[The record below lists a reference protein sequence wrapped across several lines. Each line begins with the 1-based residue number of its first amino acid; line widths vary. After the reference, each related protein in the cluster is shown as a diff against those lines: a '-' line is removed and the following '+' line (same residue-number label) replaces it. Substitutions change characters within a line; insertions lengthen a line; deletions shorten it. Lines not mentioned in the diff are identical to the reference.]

1 MMRKYTLFFFQYF
14 VFCLVSHGQTQNFPL
29 ITSRA
34 RVIIDNDFSGDP
46 DGLFQLAHLALS
58 PSVEIRGV
66 IGSHLRPNDWFD
78 NSTTQAAHAA
88 AKANALLSTLHLKT
102 RIPVFTGSN
111 TAMPNDG
118 IPVQSEAIDFIIR
131 EALRKDAK
139 EPLYI
144 LCGAGLTEVAS
155 AVLKA
160 PEIAGKFTLIWIGGP
175 EYPDLASAPP
185 HASGIEYNLNIDLA
199 AAKVIFN
206 HSTINLWQVPRS
218 TYRQVL
224 IAYSELI
231 EKIKP
236 YGETGRLLVTALE
249 GLMNSVQKSGGNLGE
264 TYILG
269 DSPLV
274 LLSALQSPYEPDP
287 SSSTY
292 VTRKA
297 PSINN
302 EGTYEDNP
310 DGRKIRVYMSLDT
323 RLLFEDFFAKIKM
336 LNLTH

>member
-1 MMRKYTLFFFQYF
+1 MKRYALLFFQYF
-14 VFCLVSHGQTQNFPL
+14 VFCLLSYGQVQNPPL
-29 ITSRA
+29 ITPRA

-66 IGSHLRPNDWFD
+66 IGSHLRPKDWFD
-78 NSTTQAAHAA
+78 SSDIQAVHAA

-111 TAMPNDG
+111 TAMPNDST
-118 IPVQSEAIDFIIR
+118 PVQSEAVDLIIR
-131 EALRKDAK
+131 ETLRTDTK

-175 EYPDLASAPP
+175 EYPDLAPAPP
-185 HASGIEYNLNIDLA
+185 RASGIEYNLNIDIA
-199 AAKVIFN
+199 AAKLIFN
-206 HSTINLWQVPRS
+206 RSAVNVWQVPRS
-218 TYRQVL
+218 TYRQPL

-236 YGETGRLLVTALE
+236 YGETGHLLVTALE
-249 GLMNSVQKSGGNLGE
+249 DLMLRVKKSEGNLGE

-287 SSSTY
+287 SSSAY
-292 VTRKA
+292 VTKKA
-297 PSINN
+297 PRIDS
-302 EGTYEDNP
+302 EGAYEDNP
-310 DGRKIRVYMSLDT
+310 DGRKIRVYVYLDT
-323 RLLFEDFFAKIKM
+323 RLLFEDFFAKMKM
-336 LNLTH
+336 LTRGR

>member
-1 MMRKYTLFFFQYF
+1 MKKYALLFFQYF
-14 VFCLVSHGQTQNFPL
+14 VFCFVSYGQVQNHQL
-29 ITSRA
+29 ITPRA

-66 IGSHLRPNDWFD
+66 IGSHLKPNDWFD
-78 NSTTQAAHAA
+78 SSTIQADHAA
-88 AKANALLSTLHLKT
+88 AKANTLLTTLHLKT
-102 RIPVFTGSN
+102 RIPIFAGSN
-111 TAMPNDG
+111 TAMPNDST
-118 IPVQSEAIDFIIR
+118 PAQSEAIDFIIR
-131 EALRKDAK
+131 ETLRTDTK

-175 EYPDLASAPP
+175 EYPDLAPAPP
-185 HASGIEYNLNIDLA
+185 HVSAIEYNLNIDLA
-199 AAKVIFN
+199 AVKVIFN
-206 HSTINLWQVPRS
+206 HSTVNIWQVPRS
-218 TYRQVL
+218 TYRQPL

-236 YGETGRLLVTALE
+236 YGETGPLLVTALE
-249 GLMNSVQKSGGNLGE
+249 DLMNKVKKSGGNLGE

-292 VTRKA
+292 VTKKA
-297 PSINN
+297 PHINN
-302 EGTYEDNP
+302 KGTYEDNP
-310 DGRKIRVYMSLDT
+310 NGREIRVYVSLDT

-336 LNLTH
+336 LNLVH

>member
-1 MMRKYTLFFFQYF
+1 MKKYALLFIQYF
-14 VFCLVSHGQTQNFPL
+14 VFCLVSYGQVQNVEL

-78 NSTTQAAHAA
+78 SSPIQAEHAA
-88 AKANALLSTLHLKT
+88 AKASTLLATLYLKK
-102 RIPVFTGSN
+102 RIPVFAGSN
-111 TAMPNDG
+111 TAMPNDST
-118 IPVQSEAIDFIIR
+118 PAQSEATDLIIR
-131 EALRKDAK
+131 EALRTDTKK
-139 EPLYI
+139 PLYI

-155 AVLKA
+155 AILKV

-175 EYPDLASAPP
+175 EYSDLVPTPP
-185 HASGIEYNLNIDLA
+185 HASAIEYNLNIDIA

-206 HSTINLWQVPRS
+206 HSTVSIWQVPRN
-218 TYRQVL
+218 TYRQPL

-231 EKIKP
+231 EKIRP
-236 YGETGRLLVTALE
+236 YGETGPLLVTALE
-249 GLMNSVQKSGGNLGE
+249 ELMNRVKKSGGNLGE
-264 TYILG
+264 TYTLG

-292 VTRKA
+292 ITRKA
-297 PSINN
+297 PRINN
-302 EGTYEDNP
+302 QGTYEDNP
-310 DGRKIRVYMSLDT
+310 DGRKIRVYVSLDL

-336 LNLTH
+336 LNRVH

>member
-1 MMRKYTLFFFQYF
+1 MRKYILFFHFF
-14 VFCLVSHGQTQNFPL
+14 VLWQVSHAQVPDFPL

-78 NSTTQAAHAA
+78 SSIRQAEHAS
-88 AKANALLSTLHLKT
+88 AKANALLITLPLKT
-102 RIPVFTGSN
+102 QIRVFTGSN
-111 TAMPNDG
+111 TAMSSDNTPA
-118 IPVQSEAIDFIIR
+118 QSEAVDFIIR
-131 EALRKDAK
+131 EALRTDTK

-144 LCGAGLTEVAS
+144 LCGAGLTEEAS

-175 EYPDLASAPP
+175 EYPGLAPAPP
-185 HASGIEYNLNIDLA
+185 HASAMEYNLNIDLA
-199 AAKVIFN
+199 AVKVIFN
-206 HSTINLWQVPRS
+206 HSAVNLWQVPRS
-218 TYRQVL
+218 TYRQAL

-236 YGETGRLLVTALE
+236 YGETGPLLVSALE
-249 GLMNSVQKSGGNLGE
+249 DLMNKVKKSGGNLGE

-292 VTRKA
+292 VTRTA
-297 PSINN
+297 PLINN
-302 EGTYEDNP
+302 QGTYEDNP
-310 DGRKIRVYMSLDT
+310 KGRKIRVYTSLDT

-336 LNLTH
+336 LNTVH